1 MLQQDLLF
9 AQVVPAHGVALFA
22 LEVLPHTER
31 HWPTLQIQRLL
42 VLLECV
48 QLQVVQDVQGDL
60 RLLDL
65 HPVERVLHVRQL
77 AVLQPLRSVRSVDR
91 TRQRTLLVLLHWL
104 TLLRIILPALI
115 LIYYTT
121 RQATSD
127 LLKVGLV
134 VAHV

>member
-42 VLLECV
+42 VLLEC
-48 QLQVVQDVQGDL
+48 VQDVQGDL

-121 RQATSD
+121 RQTTSD